1 MVKVYP
7 NEINLFQLAAIGRTP
22 GIRTGTSPFGMPAG
36 SMVRYIGRSV
46 PWKGFKGDAFWS
58 VAEKFGSLAAG
69 LRKAIDVSKRAAG
82 TYGVALVTLADGRQV
97 VLPRKVVKQMEAQGK
112 PVTVISEIP
121 YGMSAREVRKTLG
134 IKGEY
139 KGLAGIAAA
148 AAVVPAPR

>member
-46 PWKGFKGDAFWS
+46 PWKGMKGDAFWS
-58 VAEKFGSLAAG
+58 VATKYGRLADG
-69 LRKAIDVSKRAAG
+69 LRTAIRISKDAAG
-82 TYGVALVTLADGRQV
+82 TYGVALVSLADGRQV